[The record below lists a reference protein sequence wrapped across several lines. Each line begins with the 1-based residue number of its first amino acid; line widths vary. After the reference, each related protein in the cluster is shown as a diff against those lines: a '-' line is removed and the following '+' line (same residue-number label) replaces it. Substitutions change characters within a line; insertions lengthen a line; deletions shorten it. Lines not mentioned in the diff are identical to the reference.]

1 MIGSSR
7 PARTTAVNTPGRI
20 ARVAA
25 GLCALV
31 VMAAAA
37 REPGSLA
44 QELARLD
51 AALARAEAAADAA
64 PDDAPARLCALALAA
79 ERAGWSPDPA
89 APGQVLAQ
97 IAQAGQRFGPRPD
110 LALLHA
116 QLCLRLHD
124 LPCVQAALGRI
135 GPLVQSKEARLLAA
149 DLARERG
156 ELATAQA
163 AWEALLAR
171 SRDWDVLA
179 RVAWLAART
188 GHDAQADAL
197 YAEAQD
203 GLSAFELPEYAFLA
217 RERGLLAL
225 MRGRHED
232 AAAHYARAE
241 RALPG
246 DWRTTDL
253 QAEWLGAEGRFD
265 EAIAAY
271 QALLARAPRPE
282 IAQALGDL
290 YRRSGQPE
298 RAAPWHAQ
306 ALAGYLASVERG
318 EVQYLHHLAG
328 YYADVDEDGEAALPF
343 AARDLQLRPNFL
355 AADQYAWALYRA
367 GRYDEA
373 KAASEPVL
381 AAGAADAP
389 LLVHAALIRLATGDA
404 QQGRALLARAAA
416 VNPRYEAFHAHR

>member
-1 MIGSSR
+1 MTR
-7 PARTTAVNTPGRI
+7 AWAVLL
-20 ARVAA
+20 AA
-25 GLCALV
+25 LLSASASAGEAL
-31 VMAAAA
+31 
-37 REPGSLA
+37 SLA
-44 QELARLD
+44 QQLDRLD
-51 AALARAEAAADAA
+51 AEYRRIETALAAA
-64 PDDAPARLCALALAA
+64 PDDAPLQLQALAIAA
-79 ERAGWSPDPA
+79 ARAGLLPDPA
-89 APGQVLAQ
+89 ANGRVLEDLA
-97 IAQAGQRFGPRPD
+97 AAERRFGLRPD
-110 LALLHA
+110 LQLLRA
-116 QLCLRLHD
+116 QLCLRGHD
-124 LPCVQAALGRI
+124 LPCVQTALTRI
-135 GPLVQSKEARLLAA
+135 GPLAQSKEARLLAA

-156 ELATAQA
+156 DVDA
-163 AWEALLAR
+163 ARGAYAAL
-171 SRDWDVLA
+171 SRDWDVLV
-179 RVAWLAART
+179 RLAWLAARF
-188 GHDAQADAL
+188 GDDAQAEAL
-197 YAEAQD
+197 YAEAEE
-203 GLSAFELPEYAFLA
+203 GLSALELPAYAFLE

-225 MRGRHED
+225 LRGRHED

-246 DWRTTDL
+246 DWRTADL

-282 IAQALGDL
+282 FAQALGDL
-290 YRRSGQPE
+290 FRRSGRPE

-381 AAGAADAP
+381 AAGAADAA

-404 QQGRALLARAAA
+404 LQGRALLARAAA